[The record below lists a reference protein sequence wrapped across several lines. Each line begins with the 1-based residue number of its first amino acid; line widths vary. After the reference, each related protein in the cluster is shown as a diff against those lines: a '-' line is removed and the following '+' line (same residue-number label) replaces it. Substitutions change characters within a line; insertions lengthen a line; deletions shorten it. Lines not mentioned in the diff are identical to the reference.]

1 MEKFEILTA
10 KVNDTMTAVKK
21 KLDSFVSQDEAFWMA
36 VAMFLFGVIV
46 GMFISPRK
54 TKNVT
59 IGSHNGNND
68 CLECDDDC
76 CYDDCCCDDDCCCGE
91 CDE

>member
-10 KVNDTMTAVKK
+10 KVNDTMAAVKK

-46 GMFISPRK
+46 GMFISPRRIK
-54 TKNVT
+54 TVIND
-59 IGSHNGNND
+59 SYNGD
-68 CLECDDDC
+68 VLDCDDDC
-76 CYDDCCCDDDCCCGE
+76 CYDDCCCDEDCGCGE